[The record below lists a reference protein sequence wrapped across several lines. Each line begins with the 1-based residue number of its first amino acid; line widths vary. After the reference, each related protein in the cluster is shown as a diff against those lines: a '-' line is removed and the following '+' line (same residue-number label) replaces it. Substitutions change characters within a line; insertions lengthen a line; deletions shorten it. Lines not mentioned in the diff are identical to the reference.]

1 MLLTLIHWIGMYP
14 LDSVNRPLNNW
25 ARVIYSCKLKTRIR
39 YWQVKKYSMDI

>member
-25 ARVIYSCKLKTRIR
+25 ALAIYSRKLKARIR
-39 YWQVKKYSMDI
+39 D